1 MTTAPATK
9 SCTNCGDALVDV
21 YCARCGEKQPGHH
34 DRTVGHFAH
43 ELFHE
48 LFHLDSKLFRTLRD
62 LMLRP
67 GELTAAYFEGRKQ
80 RYIAPLRMFLTLYAL
95 TFVAYSAFKPV
106 AIYSLDGLISL
117 DPKQGL
123 QKALERAAVKRN
135 TPVAEIKQRV
145 EHRWQKN
152 MSLLSM
158 LTILSTALILKLL
171 YIRHGRYLTEHLVFG
186 THYMSFAYMVS
197 LLLWPVYLAI
207 GMRQSIVNG
216 LLAMLTFAVSSFYIY
231 LALRRVY
238 GQGGSKTLLK
248 SIVLWAGTFA
258 TSMILMGGSLV
269 AAIIQVL

>member
-1 MTTAPATK
+1 METTTR
-9 SCTNCGDALVDV
+9 SCTNCGNALVDV
-21 YCARCGEKQPGHH
+21 YCARCGEKQPNHH
-34 DRTVGHFAH
+34 DLTVSHFAH
-43 ELFHE
+43 DLFHE

-62 LMLRP
+62 LLIRP
-67 GELTAAYFEGRKQ
+67 GELTGAYFEGRKQ

-117 DPKQGL
+117 DPKQQL
-123 QKALERAAVKRN
+123 QKALERAATKRN
-135 TPVAEIKQRV
+135 TPITELKQRV

-158 LTILSTALILKLL
+158 FNILATAIILKLL
-171 YIRHGRYLTEHLVFG
+171 YIRHRRYLTEHLVFG
-186 THYMSFAYMVS
+186 THYMCFAYCVS
-197 LLLWPVYLAI
+197 LILWPVYLAI
-207 GMRQSIVNG
+207 GIRQSIINA
-216 LLAMLTFAVSSFYIY
+216 LLAMVTFGVSALYLY

-248 SIVLWAGTFA
+248 SIVVWAGTFV